1 MKSADRRA
9 MRRRP
14 LPRKALMEYEIR
26 NEILPTYFQI
36 GYFSLQQGIELGEP
50 SKLYPSPISALH
62 YHHCIELG
70 ICLSGSGE
78 THIEN
83 RIYHFKRGDMQYIA
97 PNTPHLSRAN
107 EGEQCEWIWIF
118 IDPKKI
124 SPYPDKNGFERF
136 WDIAGKGFNG
146 VFAAHEHPLLFKRI
160 TDLYESSRDDKYS
173 DIDHFLIAGQI
184 LIESA
189 RIGNIDKNQSRLQ
202 ISKQIKPALVYIREN
217 YTDPQAMSAERIAAN
232 CGLSISHFR
241 NLFKNDIGM
250 TLPQYINQTK
260 LSAAVHLLETT
271 DKPITQI
278 ATEAGFYEVAYFNR
292 VFRKVYGMTPKDM
305 RKYRNHETKS

>member
-1 MKSADRRA
+1 MK
-9 MRRRP
+9 
-14 LPRKALMEYEIR
+14 YEIR

-36 GYFSLQQGIELGEP
+36 GYFSLQQGIAIGEP
-50 SKLYPSPISALH
+50 TPLYPFPISALH

-83 RIYHFKRGDMQYIA
+83 RIYHFKRGDMQYIS
-97 PNTPHLSRAN
+97 PNTPHLSKAN
-107 EGEQCEWIWIF
+107 EGEKCEWIWIF

-124 SPYPDKNGFERF
+124 SPYPEPVGFERL
-136 WDIAGKGFNG
+136 WDIASQGFNG
-146 VFAAHEHPLLFKRI
+146 VFAAHEHPRLFKHI
-160 TDLYESSRDDKYS
+160 HDLYESPAEDKYS

-189 RIGNIDKNQSRLQ
+189 RIGNIDKSQSKLQ

-217 YTDPQAMSAERIAAN
+217 YTDPQAMSAERIASH

-241 NLFKNDIGM
+241 NLFKHDIGM

-292 VFRKVYGMTPKDM
+292 VFQRIYGMTPKMM
-305 RKYRNHETKS
+305 RKYRNHEIQL